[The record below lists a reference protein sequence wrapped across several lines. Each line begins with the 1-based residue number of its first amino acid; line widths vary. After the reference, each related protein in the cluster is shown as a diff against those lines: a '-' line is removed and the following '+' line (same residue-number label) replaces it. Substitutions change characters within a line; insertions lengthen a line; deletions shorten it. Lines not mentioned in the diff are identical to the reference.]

1 MTRLAS
7 LVGFVERVELCIQ
20 NRVNVNKRRPIDY
33 PESLPVSR
41 TDVDCLASD
50 CFRPFQRRI
59 FLGTEGRMKGVLI
72 GVGMRCVS
80 SRVDSDW
87 LV

>member
-1 MTRLAS
+1 VRTK
-7 LVGFVERVELCIQ
+7 RVL
-20 NRVNVNKRRPIDY
+20 
-33 PESLPVSR
+33 
-41 TDVDCLASD
+41 
-50 CFRPFQRRI
+50 
-59 FLGTEGRMKGVLI
+59 M